1 MKIKLFTIPNLLT
14 LSNLLCGMIAT
25 VAILTDGDLHLA
37 FWLLVLAAVFDFFDG
52 FTARL
57 LHQSS
62 PIGLQ
67 LDSLADMVSSG
78 VAPTAVMLTLAWQA
92 GSSWWTADTGGPW
105 SWIVLLLAVGTAL
118 RLAKFNID
126 DTQRTEFCGLPSPAA
141 AMLCASLG
149 MLAECYGLTLL
160 RETVLAVAVVVGLL
174 MISDVRMFALKFHGF
189 GWKGNGLRYT
199 FILVSAAM
207 AVVLRG
213 YAVPLIIVLYVLI
226 SLVRGFAC
234 RANDCGKAE

>member
-92 GSSWWTADTGGPW
+92 GSSWWAADTAGPW

-226 SLVRGFAC
+226 SLVRGVAC
-234 RANDCGKAE
+234 RANGCGKAE